1 MSSSD
6 PATPEGVDSAARVRQ
21 AEALEELAELVD
33 EQNRLL
39 QETIRASEK
48 RRDETMKK
56 LVDTLAG
63 HGRGPRR

>member
-21 AEALEELAELVD
+21 AEALEELVEKVE

-39 QETIRASEK
+39 EETIRTSER

-56 LVDTLAG
+56 LVDALAG